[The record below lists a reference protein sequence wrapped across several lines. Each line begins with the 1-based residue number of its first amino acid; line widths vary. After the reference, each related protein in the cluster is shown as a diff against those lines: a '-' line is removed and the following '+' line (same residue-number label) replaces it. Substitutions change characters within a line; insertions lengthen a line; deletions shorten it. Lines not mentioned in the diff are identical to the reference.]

1 MSFARSVSRLPEGTI
16 LSQAVS
22 GGGHTRIRR
31 LGGLWPLPAV
41 LAVQAGLSLRL
52 LRADTAS
59 QAEALYLRAGHEQWA
74 HWLHGAAI
82 PQYSSYFSGSPAI
95 YPPAGALADSAG
107 GLAGARALSLIFML
121 GATVLLWDSASRLF
135 GRRAAA
141 FSAALFALLGTTV
154 HLGTFATY
162 DALSVLL
169 VAASAWCVIRA
180 GAREPATR
188 WMIAAGALLAVANAT
203 AYT

>member
-74 HWLHGAAI
+74 HWLHGAAL
-82 PQYSSYFSGSPAI
+82 PQYSSYFSGSPTTRRPGRWPTA
-95 YPPAGALADSAG
+95 PAGWP
-107 GLAGARALSLIFML
+107 ARA
-121 GATVLLWDSASRLF
+121 R
-135 GRRAAA
+135 
-141 FSAALFALLGTTV
+141 
-154 HLGTFATY
+154 
-162 DALSVLL
+162 
-169 VAASAWCVIRA
+169 C
-180 GAREPATR
+180 P
-188 WMIAAGALLAVANAT
+188 
-203 AYT
+203 